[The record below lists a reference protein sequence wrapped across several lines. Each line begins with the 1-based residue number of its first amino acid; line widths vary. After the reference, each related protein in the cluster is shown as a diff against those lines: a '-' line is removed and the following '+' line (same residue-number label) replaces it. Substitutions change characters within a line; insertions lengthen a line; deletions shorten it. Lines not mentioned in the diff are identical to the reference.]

1 MGLMSTILGEQGDS
15 RRKEDYVSLS
25 ADGLS
30 MEEAAAGT
38 NIHFARIGEKTDVI
52 EIKDAIYDGDIV
64 IADVTRHSTQDRTMQ
79 HIVDEL
85 QQVVDEVDG
94 DIAQKKPDDQIIVAP
109 TGVRINR
116 ERLGK

>member
-52 EIKDAIYDGDIV
+52 DIKDAIYDGDIV
-64 IADVTRHSTQDRTMQ
+64 IADVTRHSTQDRAMQ
-79 HIVDEL
+79 HIIDEL

-116 ERLGK
+116 ERLGE